1 MVVAKRKPA
10 YVVEPW
16 RYPQREQRPQRV
28 IRKKT
33 AVIRKYAQ
41 VALVMFVFSV
51 AVTVV
56 GHYSVLTAISFQTT
70 RLQREIS
77 ALKDQQYHLQLK
89 AASLSSLDRIEYIA
103 KNELGLVYPDDNQ
116 HIFLSLER

>member
-33 AVIRKYAQ
+33 GVIRKYAQ
-41 VALVMFVFSV
+41 IALVMFVFSV
-51 AVTVV
+51 AVSVV
-56 GHYSVLTAISFQTT
+56 GHYSVLTGISFQTT

-77 ALKDQQYHLQLK
+77 ALKDQQYHLQLE
-89 AASLSSLDRIEYIA
+89 AARLSSLDRIEYIA
-103 KNELGLVYPDDNQ
+103 KNELGLVYPDKNQ
-116 HIFLSLER
+116 HIFLTLER